1 MLARIAVLA
10 LAFAHMMVGC
20 GGEAQGANYLEGEL
34 LVKFHTGVPE
44 ERMAEIHQT
53 LGNRVVESWPEIR
66 WYRVLL
72 KKGVT
77 VQEGVWEY
85 RSLKEVEGAEPN
97 FKGYLGTPPQ
107 GPPTQL
113 PQ

>member
-10 LAFAHMMVGC
+10 LAFANVMVGC
-20 GGEAQGANYLEGEL
+20 GGAAQETNYVEGEL

-44 ERMAEIHQT
+44 ERMAEIHRT

-72 KKGVT
+72 KDGVT
-77 VQEGVWEY
+77 VREGVWQY

-97 FKGYLGTPPQ
+97 FKGYVGTPPQ
-107 GPPTQL
+107 SPPTQL